1 MSLFRMSLALQMA
14 IATVLGILVGLFLG
28 DICQVFA
35 PWSNA
40 YVMILKITILPYLVG
55 AIIHGLGTLSK
66 AQAQQILKRGILFI
80 TLAWVINLSMV
91 YVLNFSFPKAKGGT
105 QTGFIST
112 TPPSINFA
120 ELLIPENIFHA
131 LSNNIVPAVVIF
143 SVLVGMALM
152 YLKQKEIL
160 MSSLETLV
168 DALTRVTSWISR
180 ITPFGTFLIMAQ
192 QAGTIQPATV
202 KQVST
207 YLILFIIG
215 TSLITFW
222 IFPRLV
228 SMLTRLPALRWLK
241 LFSPVLLLAY
251 TTNVVIVCLPYIM
264 EIVRKETSELY
275 PHDEKAQSPIQGIV
289 SVVFN
294 LPLASLFVIVY
305 ILFSALFYQ
314 TPLNFIEHIQL
325 ILTTFLTSLG
335 AIGLGSWLNSLNF
348 LLDTL
353 NMPEDALK
361 LYLTILPF
369 VSGFQSMLSAMQ
381 IGALSLFITLACR
394 NLITWKIGKILKSS
408 LITLTP
414 IFLIFAGLKFFAIL
428 PPVERNVKSICELH
442 ISSDLVTKIYSD
454 SDLNTLPL
462 RNHKEDLLTQILN
475 TKTLRVG
482 YHNDAPPFSF
492 MNSEKQIVGY
502 DIAFAYAL
510 AHDLDC
516 TLELIPIEYSSLE
529 QDLGRGL
536 FDIGMSAITITTER
550 LKTLCFTKPYIE
562 SKIVLVFKKTHLKK
576 YSSFT
581 AIESNEDVKIAV
593 LKGSSYISLAKEL
606 FPNKEMILLD
616 NYEQFATQYSDD
628 VLLWQEQ
635 ESISWILRH
644 PQFHILFTK
653 KFLGIDSLSYA
664 IAQNDDRFLCYLNQ
678 WLLLKK
684 NQGFTERMY
693 DLWILGQTE
702 KATKQPPRFSIIR
715 DVLHWTK

>member
-1 MSLFRMSLALQMA
+1 MSLALQMA